1 MELGKYIRAMRPKKY
16 LTREFKVYDASM
28 ADENTIDTMSTD
40 APPMDNVMPYTDG
53 LEDPRNRQLE
63 LADGGR
69 AGFKLGT
76 KPTNQEYTDRYIK
89 GERKWSEGLRLSKE
103 AKKRRDKII
112 NAVIE
117 KNINFDSGTP
127 FRDLMKEVGYFKSQ
141 GLSGRLPVSLNTP
154 EENVHN
160 YFKTLIQD
168 LDQPIENFKNIPDKI
183 SKKTGIN
190 KNYVSSLLQ
199 KLPEFKDLQRPLKY
213 ISLPAA
219 APNLKKGML
228 FSDIVE
234 RYDVNPVSSKG
245 GTFRGYGGPEYKIM
259 EFAKR
264 HVDQGGKKVKII
276 GDPNA
281 PLYETQFKYKG
292 KIYDLDEIKR
302 TGRTDK
308 NFKNFYKTFD
318 EKADLLSRQVMD
330 PITKTPTTFGELM
343 SKAYTKATGTQNIN
357 PDRVLQIDHAEGIK
371 KDPFNNLRLLDYR
384 TNLAQGQLKSLGK
397 SAEAGALKNTAK
409 YYTPENISKMN
420 KKIGYSFIKDP
431 EKFFKDQLKLADDI
445 LIKNRQ
451 LQQPISIAKKF
462 IDNEEEIA
470 KKMNTLI
477 SNIGCPTGTLKAS
490 EGANCYIKGVEKI
503 KTNNLNQNEFNILR
517 KAVNSPAA
525 QTVLKYGKGAL
536 KILGPILT
544 PLVVYDTFKSYKE
557 GKPAFEILE
566 EGLIGTGLAR
576 GIREAQTYTPEE
588 REAIAQKKQYAR
600 EEQDYSGLSSD
611 FNIPSNMSTDQIDLL
626 SVTGPKRVEEK
637 LAAEDAARAAERVY
651 EGDPGFISETDYDVE
666 ERTGFKKG
674 SKDKD
679 SPVIPISPL
688 TDLPQNESRRDFLKG
703 IGAVG
708 LGAVAL
714 GSGLLKLRKSLKT
727 KEALSLLGKEAVGQ
741 PEWFAPLVDKIILK
755 GIRLEKD
762 GKKLDSYVLQEGD
775 KTLTLNKNPYGTIE
789 VDVQGGGAYDDTF
802 TLRYNNSIGKNMYGE
817 PTEFKDFKII
827 ESRPKYQVSGMDESG
842 FDYNLE
848 PMEEYFSGKDLLKL
862 QKNATGILSDVEG
875 LEKIAT
881 GKIKDPKLA
890 KTREQVRKK
899 LIKIP
904 AEDRIIENYDY
915 EYDIDIPHEYND

>member
-28 ADENTIDTMSTD
+28 ADDNTIDTMSTD

-63 LADGGR
+63 LAGGGR
-69 AGFKLGT
+69 ARFKLGT

-234 RYDVNPVSSKG
+234 RYDINPVSSKG

-318 EKADLLSRQVMD
+318 EKADLLSRQVVD

-470 KKMNTLI
+470 KRMNTLI
-477 SNIGCPTGTLKAS
+477 SNIGCPTGALKAS

-503 KTNNLNQNEFNILR
+503 ETNNLNQNEFNILK

-525 QTVLKYGKGAL
+525 QT
-536 KILGPILT
+536 
-544 PLVVYDTFKSYKE
+544 
-557 GKPAFEILE
+557 
-566 EGLIGTGLAR
+566 
-576 GIREAQTYTPEE
+576 
-588 REAIAQKKQYAR
+588 
-600 EEQDYSGLSSD
+600 
-611 FNIPSNMSTDQIDLL
+611 
-626 SVTGPKRVEEK
+626 
-637 LAAEDAARAAERVY
+637 
-651 EGDPGFISETDYDVE
+651 
-666 ERTGFKKG
+666 G
-674 SKDKD
+674 S
-679 SPVIPISPL
+679 
-688 TDLPQNESRRDFLKG
+688 
-703 IGAVG
+703 
-708 LGAVAL
+708 
-714 GSGLLKLRKSLKT
+714 
-727 KEALSLLGKEAVGQ
+727 
-741 PEWFAPLVDKIILK
+741 
-755 GIRLEKD
+755 
-762 GKKLDSYVLQEGD
+762 
-775 KTLTLNKNPYGTIE
+775 
-789 VDVQGGGAYDDTF
+789 
-802 TLRYNNSIGKNMYGE
+802 
-817 PTEFKDFKII
+817 
-827 ESRPKYQVSGMDESG
+827 
-842 FDYNLE
+842 
-848 PMEEYFSGKDLLKL
+848 
-862 QKNATGILSDVEG
+862 
-875 LEKIAT
+875 
-881 GKIKDPKLA
+881 
-890 KTREQVRKK
+890 
-899 LIKIP
+899 
-904 AEDRIIENYDY
+904 
-915 EYDIDIPHEYND
+915 

>member
-28 ADENTIDTMSTD
+28 ADDNTIDTMSTD

-281 PLYETQFKYKG
+281 PLYETKFKYKG

-318 EKADLLSRQVMD
+318 EKADLLSRQVID
-330 PITKTPTTFGELM
+330 PITKKPTTFGELM

-503 KTNNLNQNEFNILR
+503 KTNNLNNNEFNILR

-536 KILGPILT
+536 KILGPILA
-544 PLVVYDTFKSYKE
+544 PLVAYDTFKSYKE

-600 EEQDYSGLSSD
+600 EEEDYSGLSSD
-611 FNIPSNMSTDQIDLL
+611 FNIPSNMSADQIDLL

-651 EGDPGFISETDYDVE
+651 EGDPGFISETGYDVE
-666 ERTGFKKG
+666 ERAGFKKG

-679 SPVIPISPL
+679 SPVVPISPL

-714 GSGLLKLRKSLKT
+714 GSGLLKLGKSAEVSSKIASMIKNT
-727 KEALSLLGKEAVGQ
+727 TAPSWMEALVTKIIKKGTDIFIPKQAGAATEKISIKELEFKNPETGKMEKVQLKIDETNDTVTVDYFGNNTVANQGVTLQ
-741 PEWFAPLVDKIILK
+741 LAPQQKIVDKGNYLTSERVKDKYYFRALESEPRVNNFDGDIEFDSENYVNKIIDLRSDISGLKSYVTGGK
-755 GIRLEKD
+755 GI
-762 GKKLDSYVLQEGD
+762 D
-775 KTLTLNKNPYGTIE
+775 KTVVK
-789 VDVQGGGAYDDTF
+789 
-802 TLRYNNSIGKNMYGE
+802 
-817 PTEFKDFKII
+817 
-827 ESRPKYQVSGMDESG
+827 
-842 FDYNLE
+842 
-848 PMEEYFSGKDLLKL
+848 
-862 QKNATGILSDVEG
+862 QK
-875 LEKIAT
+875 KIAT
-881 GKIKDPKLA
+881 EDIEKNPLDYIDDTYDPDGYL
-890 KTREQVRKK
+890 Q
-899 LIKIP
+899 
-904 AEDRIIENYDY
+904 
-915 EYDIDIPHEYND
+915 